1 MKGIAQNQPLRNFE
15 SEVDEYQIVNRQQ
28 LMLLSFLIP
37 NRYMSHTT
45 CDIEFIARNIDF
57 FDAISMD
64 GKQYLNEI
72 ICP

>member
-1 MKGIAQNQPLRNFE
+1 
-15 SEVDEYQIVNRQQ
+15 VNRQQ